1 MTFRTLRRRAGFA
14 TQKALANQARRGRSR
29 LTQRA
34 ISMIECGIVRDP
46 QYSTVVAL
54 AEAMRTTPEVVA
66 AAIRETPRQ
75 RKAGDDAPEAA

>member
-1 MTFRTLRRRAGFA
+1 MTFRTLRRRAGFP
-14 TQKALANQARRGRSR
+14 TQKALAPRARRGRGR

-54 AEAMRTTPEVVA
+54 AEALGTTPDVVA

-75 RKAGDDAPEAA
+75 KIGDPHVAD

>member
-1 MTFRTLRRRAGFA
+1 MTFRTLRRRAGFP
-14 TQKALANQARRGRSR
+14 TQTALAARARRGRGR
-29 LTQRA
+29 ITQRA

-54 AEAMRTTPEVVA
+54 AEALGTTPDVVA

-75 RKAGDDAPEAA
+75 KPGETHAVE